1 MDIVRKTLE
10 LIDAGDSFSIGM
22 VVHAQGS
29 TPQKAGCKALLTRSG
44 RQWGTLGGGMV
55 EAEGLE
61 RMRRAIEVDRAEVFE
76 FRLDNDYSRAAGP
89 ICGGVMRIFADPHAA
104 RNAGSYRAA
113 LDAVEARERG
123 MLVTILRGD
132 DPGLALWLRE
142 DQLNGTCPLPNAE
155 ALARQ
160 FREESAGAVSLDES
174 TEVFVEPI
182 VAQPRLL
189 VVGGG
194 HVGQVVVQ
202 QAIAL
207 GFEVTLADD
216 RPEFSRSG
224 LFPEG
229 TRCISGD
236 IRTIVSE
243 FPQDKDSYIVLVS
256 KGHRPDAEALEACIH
271 GDAAYIGMIGSRR
284 KIRFLKKHFLEAALC
299 TEDEWGRIAAPIGL
313 DIGAV
318 TVPEIGVSIAAQLI
332 AARRLGRLEGR
343 AKHLIA

>member
-1 MDIVRKTLE
+1 MDIVRKAIE
-10 LIDAGDSFSIGM
+10 LIDTGESFSIGT

-29 TPQKAGCKALLTRSG
+29 TPQKSGCKALLTRDG

-61 RMRRAIEVDRAEVFE
+61 RMRQSIGAGKAELFE

-89 ICGGVMRIFADPHAA
+89 ICGGVMRILADPGAS
-104 RNAGSYRAA
+104 RNAEHYRAA
-113 LDAVEARERG
+113 VGAADRRERG
-123 MLVTILRGD
+123 LLVTTLGGD
-132 DPGLALWLRE
+132 DPGNVIWLRE
-142 DQLNGTCPLPNAE
+142 DQLNGACPLPNGE

-160 FREESAGAVSLDES
+160 LREESPGAVSLDPT

-182 VAQPRLL
+182 IAPPRLL

-202 QAIAL
+202 QAAAI
-207 GFEVTLADD
+207 GFDVTLADD
-216 RPEFSRSG
+216 RPEFSRPE

-229 TRCISGD
+229 TRCLSGD
-236 IRTIVSE
+236 LRKLVAE
-243 FPQDKDSYIVLVS
+243 FPQDRDTYIVLVS

-271 GDAAYIGMIGSRR
+271 GNAGYIGMIGSRR
-284 KIRFLKKHFLEAALC
+284 KIRFLKKHFIETALC
-299 TEDEWGRIAAPIGL
+299 TEAEWDRIAAPIGL